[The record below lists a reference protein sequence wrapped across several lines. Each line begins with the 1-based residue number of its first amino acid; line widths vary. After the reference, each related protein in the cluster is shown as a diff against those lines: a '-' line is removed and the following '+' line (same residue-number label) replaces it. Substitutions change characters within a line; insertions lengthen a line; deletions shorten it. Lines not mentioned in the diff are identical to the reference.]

1 MTELHKANKV
11 ELSTE
16 DQQYLS
22 MLPDQMGLQD
32 FSLRDLN
39 ISMLRIIE
47 NNSPQKKRNKP
58 QYMPEA
64 EEGDIL
70 DIALGTLHKDFFFLP
85 LKHVKRWVEW
95 IPRERGGG
103 FVANHKVPIQT
114 DEEFKLPNGNELT
127 ETSYF
132 LGWMLHM
139 DGSKTF
145 CIIPMEKTRL
155 RDARNFN
162 TLITSEK
169 DAKGNRIPIGFRI
182 FKVSTGPRQR
192 AQHEY
197 YGWDIERTKGTIA
210 SWATKNELDL
220 KEVAQEAEEINR
232 TGEMFF
238 EFGKPEEPRQQLGSG
253 APPNDS
259 SDEADDGK
267 MPF

>member
-1 MTELHKANKV
+1 MTTDLSNTQTA
-11 ELSTE
+11 ELSAE
-16 DQQYLS
+16 DQQYLDQ
-22 MLPDQMGLQD
+22 LPSQMGLQD

-47 NNSPQKKRNKP
+47 NNSPQRKKNKP

-70 DIALGTLHKDFFFLP
+70 DIALNILHKDFFFLP

-95 IPRERGGG
+95 VPRKQGGG
-103 FVANHKVPIQT
+103 FVANHKTPIQT
-114 DEEFKLPNGNELT
+114 DGEFRLPNGNELT

-132 LGWMLHM
+132 LGWMLHG

-155 RDARNFN
+155 RDARNFA
-162 TLITSEK
+162 TLITSER
-169 DAKGNRIPIGFRI
+169 DANGNRIPMGFRI
-182 FKVSTGPRQR
+182 FKITTGPRQR

-197 YGWDIERTKGTIA
+197 YGWEIERTKGTIA
-210 SWATKNELDL
+210 SWATKNEHDL
-220 KEVAQEAEEINR
+220 KGVAKEAEEINR

-238 EFGKPEEPRQQLGSG
+238 EFGKAEAPQQKQIVGTRENQEQDDEE
-253 APPNDS
+253 
-259 SDEADDGK
+259 